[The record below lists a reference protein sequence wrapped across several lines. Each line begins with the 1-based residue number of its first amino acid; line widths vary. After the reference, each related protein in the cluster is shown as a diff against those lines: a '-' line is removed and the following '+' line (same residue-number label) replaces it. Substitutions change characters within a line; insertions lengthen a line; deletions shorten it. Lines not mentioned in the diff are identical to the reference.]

1 MKMKNYY
8 LLIASLFLANGI
20 LYSQTNEWQT
30 FEIGKYKIEFP
41 SNFSFTE
48 EQGIDSYIGKIES
61 NDLVVEFDYGAFTNN
76 LEEYENNAEY
86 EIIINSLEGD
96 YRKIAYS
103 KNSTDGFTAIYLL
116 DENTSIAL
124 GMYARNI
131 SPENQSLLLDI
142 FENRISQMNL
152 STKSYLNQ
160 ISFYL
165 NNHNNFIELK
175 GITKVEKF
183 NIYNILGNK
192 ILNGEIEN
200 ERKISIDFLKKG
212 IYFLRLENGYTNKFL
227 RY

>member
-1 MKMKNYY
+1 M
-8 LLIASLFLANGI
+8 LSNGI
-20 LYSQTNEWQT
+20 LNSQTNEWQT

-41 SNFSFTE
+41 TNFSFTE
-48 EQGIDSYIGKIES
+48 EQGFDSYIGKIES
-61 NDLVVEFDYGAFTNN
+61 NELVVEFDYGFYTNN
-76 LEEYENNAEY
+76 LEEYENNSEY
-86 EIIINSLEGD
+86 EVIINSLEGD

-103 KNSTDGFTAIYLL
+103 KISTDGFTAIYLL

-131 SPENQSLLLDI
+131 SSENQSLLLDI

-160 ISFYL
+160 ISFIL

-175 GITKVEKF
+175 GISKGENF
-183 NIYNILGNK
+183 NIYSILGNK
-192 ILNGEIEN
+192 VLNGKIEN
-200 ERKISIDFLKKG
+200 EGKINIDFLKEG
-212 IYFLRLENGYTNKFL
+212 IYFFSLENGYKNKFL